1 MSWVC
6 RDDVSQSVRSA
17 YGRRDVQTTTRRANE
32 PRSWLITIDR
42 EAISRIGDQMGT
54 IKREKGD
61 MEKELPILNAQHDD
75 LRDEMKDIEEK
86 HVRRRRTPDHVWQ
99 SQPGEAN

>member
-1 MSWVC
+1 
-6 RDDVSQSVRSA
+6 
-17 YGRRDVQTTTRRANE
+17 
-32 PRSWLITIDR
+32 
-42 EAISRIGDQMGT
+42 MGT